1 MIDAQSFGSARA
13 PRTVSGTLA
22 GHIPFSFL
30 SCSPSLCHSATVSIS
45 VLSVPSRHILVHLRE
60 SCAFNQTGIRLKS
73 SRNQTGLPRRSP
85 LAKTGQTK
93 IKPNLTLFKPKKWQ
107 RHLHSIKKSASI
119 CEICGSDP
127 TFKNKK
133 PSQYVP
139 KIGKVKQ
146 GKASILTPPGGGRP
160 FYTPYVPAWERK
172 FLYFQPFYPCSN
184 CSIHVIFN
192 PQNLR
197 FSPAKLSTL
206 NSPSSQPFNSI
217 PMLDARLDPPHSGS

>member
-1 MIDAQSFGSARA
+1 MIAQQSSALAAQMGSGAHASR
-13 PRTVSGTLA
+13 VLHLA
-22 GHIPFSFL
+22 GHQMLIPARVPL
-30 SCSPSLCHSATVSIS
+30 SGDHSQIWHS
-45 VLSVPSRHILVHLRE
+45 E
-60 SCAFNQTGIRLKS
+60 SAYHQ
-73 SRNQTGLPRRSP
+73 
-85 LAKTGQTK
+85 AH
-93 IKPNLTLFKPKKWQ
+93 KK
-107 RHLHSIKKSASI
+107 
-119 CEICGSDP
+119 
-127 TFKNKK
+127 F
-133 PSQYVP
+133 
-139 KIGKVKQ
+139 GKVKQ